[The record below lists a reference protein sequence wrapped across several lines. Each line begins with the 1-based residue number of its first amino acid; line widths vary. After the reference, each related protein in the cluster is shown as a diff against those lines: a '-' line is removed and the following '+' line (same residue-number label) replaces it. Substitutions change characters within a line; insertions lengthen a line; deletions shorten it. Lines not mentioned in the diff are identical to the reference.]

1 MSPRRDKSGDQSSRR
16 REFASA
22 LHDAFRSPTA
32 KQQEAYA
39 RYCHTLS
46 AALLI
51 AGGAIPFTVDETTLS
66 VILRVSAAATVALVL
81 FAWGALLLEER

>member
-1 MSPRRDKSGDQSSRR
+1 MRV
-16 REFASA
+16 
-22 LHDAFRSPTA
+22 TA
-32 KQQEAYA
+32 
-39 RYCHTLS
+39 TLFLQ
-46 AALLI
+46 LLI